1 MFSRK
6 AQEDS
11 NAGTVTPFMSLWGS
25 ALKLWVQVVD
35 GTSKSVKG
43 FDVREGITVKKFLHG
58 CPFVSL
64 SKSGSSYK

>member
-43 FDVREGITVKKFLHG
+43 FDVREGIT
-58 CPFVSL
+58 CQEISAWVSVCL
-64 SKSGSSYK
+64 LLEEWKLV